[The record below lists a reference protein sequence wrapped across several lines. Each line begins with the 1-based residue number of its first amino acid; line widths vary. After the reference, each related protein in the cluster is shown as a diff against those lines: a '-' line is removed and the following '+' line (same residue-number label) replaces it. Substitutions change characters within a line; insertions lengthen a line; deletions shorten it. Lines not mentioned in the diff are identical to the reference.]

1 LREIVTPVRWLS
13 WNTAAFARARAEDK
27 PVLLSIVAPW
37 CASCREMDC
46 TTYADPGVAA
56 TVNDRFV
63 AIRVDADRRPD
74 ISERYSLGGWP
85 TTAFLTADGRI
96 VGGGTYVPVDRMP
109 SVLER
114 VVEAFTSELPT
125 FRASELPGP
134 PPSRAESPRASA
146 RPRRS
151 LPAGSLPTSEGGRAP
166 SPESRAPSPDLVAT
180 TYASFDSDHGGFGV
194 EPKFPLAAPLEL
206 ALASYRDSRDGRM
219 AHIVQVTL
227 DAMGWGGLYDDVDG
241 GFFRCA
247 GTRDWQAPRQEKL
260 LEVNAAMLKVYL
272 DASETLKIAR
282 YRERA
287 GEILRYVQTWLA
299 DPVDGGWAGSQQ
311 ADGAYYAA
319 ASDGRRGGPPPPV
332 DPVLYA
338 AANASMAS
346 SALRAAQL
354 LDDTS
359 LGEFALKSLE
369 RVLIACYSPGA
380 GVAHY
385 LDGRPEVRGL
395 LDDQIAM
402 ASAQLDAHAAT
413 GNIVYEMMAQEL
425 AHYAV
430 RTMWDEEGGGFFD
443 RSVADEQERIGLM
456 RDRLKPF
463 VGNCEAARLLK
474 RLAATC
480 GEAEFADRA
489 EATLATMAPLAS
501 AQGPLAAHY
510 LLAQRAP
517 EP

>member
-1 LREIVTPVRWLS
+1 LRQIVTPVRWLS

-37 CASCREMDC
+37 CASCHEMDR
-46 TTYADPGVAA
+46 TTYADPGVTA
-56 TVNDRFV
+56 TVNERFV
-63 AIRVDADRRPD
+63 AIRIDADRRPD

-96 VGGGTYVPVDRMP
+96 LGGGTYVPLDRMP
-109 SVLER
+109 SVLAR
-114 VVEAFTSELPT
+114 VVEASTCG
-125 FRASELPGP
+125 FRAPSPE
-134 PPSRAESPRASA
+134 SRAPSPESRVS
-146 RPRRS
+146 
-151 LPAGSLPTSEGGRAP
+151 
-166 SPESRAPSPDLVAT
+166 SPESRAPSPDLVAI

-247 GTRDWQAPRQEKL
+247 GTRDWQAPRHEKL

-311 ADGAYYAA
+311 ADGVYYAA
-319 ASDGRRGGPPPPV
+319 ASDGRRGEPPPPV

-359 LGEFALKSLE
+359 LGEFALRSLE
-369 RVLIACYSPGA
+369 RVLIACYSPGG

-443 RSVADEQERIGLM
+443 RSVADEQERVGLM

-489 EATLATMAPLAS
+489 AATLAAMAPLAP

-517 EP
+517 DP